1 MKAINVSD
9 PPETG
14 LKAALARKA
23 SPLHTMRAVFWSFF
37 GVRRSADHA
46 QDLQNLNPAHVVI
59 AGLIG
64 AGLFIA
70 ALVLLVRFVI
80 SSGVAA

>member
-1 MKAINVSD
+1 MSEEL
-9 PPETG
+9 PEAG

-46 QDLQNLNPAHVVI
+46 LDVQKLNPVHVVI

-64 AGLFIA
+64 AGLFIV
-70 ALVLLVRFVI
+70 ALVLLVKFVI
-80 SSGVAA
+80 GSGIAA